1 MKRSLKEI
9 VKSNNEHIEITNVKD
24 NVVVRKCW
32 NDDSFYFVFKS
43 NNTMSFLK
51 NIVFRKELFGIY
63 HIDKKLYEFIYAPLQ
78 EEYNRS
84 FTYIFEGKPYK
95 LYYGEPS
102 EEFQKLVKHFSINE
116 DAEMLS
122 DRYVGLS
129 RFFLYYQEKRN
140 SMIPTNFFIEGD
152 FCNDYNEHLEFF
164 KHVNL
169 MMTYYDRRSPF
180 IVIYDTTENEVS
192 DDIIVP
198 CNLDNQSFPQI
209 INTKQL
215 NSTLLELIE
224 AARSS
229 NSYRMKYIFYYQI
242 LEYCSYYYIEN
253 ELKRKLTNIV
263 KTPDILNSDKYS
275 SKIIELYSDY
285 FKRNNDVQR
294 MEKLL
299 LDLCT
304 YDDIKNELNKNSK
317 YFVEK
322 TSFDG
327 GLVIDGLFNKLE
339 DIDNPPK
346 GIMINIRKNI
356 DIIRNVL
363 VHARESRENLV
374 IKPTH
379 RNSVLLRPYLYL
391 LRRIAEIVVI
401 KFEE

>member
-1 MKRSLKEI
+1 
-9 VKSNNEHIEITNVKD
+9 
-24 NVVVRKCW
+24 
-32 NDDSFYFVFKS
+32 
-43 NNTMSFLK
+43 
-51 NIVFRKELFGIY
+51 
-63 HIDKKLYEFIYAPLQ
+63 
-78 EEYNRS
+78 
-84 FTYIFEGKPYK
+84 
-95 LYYGEPS
+95 
-102 EEFQKLVKHFSINE
+102 
-116 DAEMLS
+116 
-122 DRYVGLS
+122 
-129 RFFLYYQEKRN
+129 
-140 SMIPTNFFIEGD
+140 
-152 FCNDYNEHLEFF
+152 
-164 KHVNL
+164 
-169 MMTYYDRRSPF
+169 
-180 IVIYDTTENEVS
+180 
-192 DDIIVP
+192 
-198 CNLDNQSFPQI
+198 
-209 INTKQL
+209 
-215 NSTLLELIE
+215 
-224 AARSS
+224 
-229 NSYRMKYIFYYQI
+229 
-242 LEYCSYYYIEN
+242 
-253 ELKRKLTNIV
+253 
-263 KTPDILNSDKYS
+263 
-275 SKIIELYSDY
+275 
-285 FKRNNDVQR
+285 